1 MKLMKIGKIVNTFGI
16 KGELRVLS
24 DSDFVEERFKVNNTL
39 YLADA
44 TPLIISGFRFH
55 NNNILIKINNHD
67 DINAV
72 EKYKNQDIFIDQ
84 TELQPLEE
92 GYYLFQLEALKVY
105 VDNEFIGDVIEVLKP
120 AQTVLRVKTFDR
132 EILIPFVD
140 EFILDVDLDN
150 KRIDVKLIEGM

>member
-16 KGELRVLS
+16 KGELKVLS